1 MNLAKLLTGCL
12 KALGR
17 AEDWEAHFDFSKKG
31 LQQSF
36 LAVILSIPFYYVC
49 AAAVQRNRA
58 LLNGAEQAAPLPT
71 TAFLMIL
78 MFYAL
83 TFVVSAYIFTLVF
96 DKMSSFRPWVIVRH
110 WSIFFAAF
118 FAAVFMGAN
127 MAGILPFVIA
137 IYIVMGIYLFTLV
150 IDIRLAAWIAGFK
163 WGEAILTGCL
173 ITALGLSILLIGI
186 EQYV

>member
-1 MNLAKLLTGCL
+1 MNLARFLTGCL

-17 AEDWEAHFDFSKKG
+17 SEDWETHFDFSKKG

-36 LAVILSIPFYYVC
+36 LAVILSVPFYYVC
-49 AAAVQRNRA
+49 AAAVQQNRA
-58 LLNGAEQAAPLPT
+58 LLNGTAEAAALPT
-71 TAFLMIL
+71 AAFLIIL

-83 TFVVSAYIFTLVF
+83 TFVVSAYVFTMLF

-118 FAAVFMGAN
+118 FAAILMRAY

-137 IYIVMGIYLFTLV
+137 IYLVMGIYLFTLV
-150 IDIRLAAWIAGFK
+150 IDIRLAARIAGFK

-186 EQYV
+186 EQYA